1 MQGSLMISLEE
12 SEVGFHHSNCEN
24 CNVKVSQQKE
34 EKKDKMDPYYL
45 KS

>member
-1 MQGSLMISLEE
+1 MISLEE
-12 SEVGFHHSNCEN
+12 SEVRFHHSNWED
-24 CNVKVSQQKE
+24 CNGKVSQQKE